1 MYLFQF
7 LLSIFGRRRLLR
19 YLFHFHLELNFHLE
33 KIMSCTVRHS
43 ANTPPMQIM
52 ASRDSMINRKCFVIM
67 FIVFNC

>member
-1 MYLFQF
+1 MCLFHF
-7 LLSIFGRRRLLR
+7 LLPIFGRSRRLR
-19 YLFHFHLELNFHLE
+19 YFFHFHLVLNFHLE

-43 ANTPPMQIM
+43 ANTPPMQII